1 MYFKADTRSPLFAEL
16 QGLFEKTA
24 GLLPTLRNTLEP
36 FGAKIDCAF
45 VYGSVAR
52 GREHAVSDVDLL
64 VVGSIGLAGLAP
76 VLREA
81 ESRLGREI
89 NVTSYSA
96 REFRKNVVAGDH
108 FISEVLRGPKEF
120 VKGSRRDLD
129 AVVGEPRRSTTS
141 HVEKRAR

>member
-129 AVVGEPRRSTTS
+129 AVVGEPRRSTTQD
-141 HVEKRAR
+141 VETRAR